1 MNKLCINII
10 RLGVNKMNGNKFK
23 GNKQKKGSRGRK
35 DVYADFNPDTDHYG
49 KILGLEG
56 GKHASV
62 SLLPNGTT
70 IRAMLRGIHHK
81 KVWFKKD
88 DLVIIRGDSNFA
100 EVWGKVNDN
109 ESNQIRRDFDK
120 LEGKNNSSMV
130 IFNESDDSDD
140 EQQTTAKP
148 GMKSQTLQL
157 NSLTQSINK
166 QTIEDTISSNSIQYP
181 PVRSTYSTLSTQ
193 YNLNKKPA
201 VGEDEPFNID
211 DI

>member
-1 MNKLCINII
+1 
-10 RLGVNKMNGNKFK
+10 MNGNKFK

-35 DVYADFNPDTDHYG
+35 DVYADFNSDTDHYG

-62 SLLPNGTT
+62 SLLPNGNT

-81 KVWFKKD
+81 KVWFKKE

-109 ESNQIRRDFDK
+109 ESNQIRREFDK

-140 EQQTTAKP
+140 DQQPTAKP
-148 GMKSQTLQL
+148 GLKTQSSLQL
-157 NSLTQSINK
+157 NSTAQLIKPTLCGTASGVDLQPSLPGVTFGRPTQ
-166 QTIEDTISSNSIQYP
+166 
-181 PVRSTYSTLSTQ
+181 PVRSTYSALSTQ
-193 YNLNKKPA
+193 CTLNKKPA
-201 VGEDEPFNID
+201 EGEDEPFNID